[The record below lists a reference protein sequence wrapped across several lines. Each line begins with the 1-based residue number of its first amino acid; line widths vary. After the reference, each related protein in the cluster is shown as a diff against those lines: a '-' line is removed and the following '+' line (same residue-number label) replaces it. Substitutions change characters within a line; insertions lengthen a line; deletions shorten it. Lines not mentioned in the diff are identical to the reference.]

1 MLDFIF
7 QLKKR
12 IFKMIKRLFLGTTE
26 VNFINVG
33 KTFYKFFIVEVI
45 LFVSVITLSLFGL
58 LNVNLSVDFTGGTTY
73 QLDAEYTDTDI
84 EEVMSSNL
92 LDVSRY
98 QTFDNSNSIIF
109 RATENT
115 QEKETEFLFY
125 LSNKFQVPDEEIDF
139 QRVGPT
145 FGEEITEKGLQAL
158 IIFLSLVVLL
168 ISYRY
173 EFKYSLIALVAL
185 THDLLLVFCIYVLL
199 GLEITPSTVIALLT
213 ILGYSLYD
221 TVILFDKLKDSIKT
235 SKFSY
240 LSVESLNKTFN
251 EVLMRS
257 LNTSITSAIPIASI
271 LFLGNYLGLSGTL
284 TDFALP
290 LFIGILSGTYSSIFV
305 TVPFLS
311 KIINN

>member
-1 MLDFIF
+1 
-7 QLKKR
+7 
-12 IFKMIKRLFLGTTE
+12 MIKRLFLGTTE

-45 LFVSVITLSLFGL
+45 LFVSVITLSLLGV

-84 EEVMSSNL
+84 EEVMNSNL

-125 LSNKFQVPDEEIDF
+125 LSNKFEVPDEEIYF

>member
-1 MLDFIF
+1 MIKKLFIGSTDIDF
-7 QLKKR
+7 LKVGKLFYR
-12 IFKMIKRLFLGTTE
+12 IFIIEALI
-26 VNFINVG
+26 FIAVLI
-33 KTFYKFFIVEVI
+33 F
-45 LFVSVITLSLFGL
+45 SLTGI

-73 QLDAEYTDTDI
+73 QFEANYDATDI
-84 EEVMSSNL
+84 DQVMASTI

-98 QTFDNSNSIIF
+98 QTFENSNSLIF

-115 QEKETEFLFY
+115 QDKETEFLFY
-125 LSNKFQVPDEEIDF
+125 LSNKFDISDADIDF

-145 FGEEITEKGLQAL
+145 FGDEITTKGLQAL
-158 IIFLSLVVLL
+158 IIFLTLVVLL

-173 EFKYSLIALVAL
+173 EFKYSLIALIAL
-185 THDLLLVFCIYVLL
+185 THDLLLVFSIYVLL

-221 TVILFDKLKDSIKT
+221 TVILFDKLNDSIKS
-235 SKFSY
+235 SKYSY
-240 LSVESLNKTFN
+240 LSEGSLNKTFN

-284 TDFALP
+284 SDFALP

-305 TVPFLS
+305 TVPFLA
-311 KIINN
+311 KIINK

>member
-1 MLDFIF
+1 MIKKLFIGSTDIDFLKVGKLFYRIFIIEALIFIAVFIF
-7 QLKKR
+7 
-12 IFKMIKRLFLGTTE
+12 
-26 VNFINVG
+26 
-33 KTFYKFFIVEVI
+33 
-45 LFVSVITLSLFGL
+45 SLTGI

-73 QLDAEYTDTDI
+73 QFEANYDDTDI
-84 EEVMSSNL
+84 DEVMASSI

-98 QTFDNSNSIIF
+98 QTFENSNSLIF

-115 QEKETEFLFY
+115 QDKETEFLFY
-125 LSNKFQVPDEEIDF
+125 LSNKFDIPDADIDF

-145 FGEEITEKGLQAL
+145 FGDEITTKGIQAL
-158 IIFLSLVVLL
+158 IIFLTLVVLL

-173 EFKYSLIALVAL
+173 EFKYSLIALIAL
-185 THDLLLVFCIYVLL
+185 THDLLLVFTIYVLL

-221 TVILFDKLKDSIKT
+221 TVILFDKLNDSIKS
-235 SKFSY
+235 SKYSY
-240 LSVESLNKTFN
+240 LTDGSLNKTFN

-284 TDFALP
+284 SDFALP

-305 TVPFLS
+305 TVPFLA
-311 KIINN
+311 KIINK

>member
-1 MLDFIF
+1 MIKKLFIGSTDIDF
-7 QLKKR
+7 LKVGKLFYR
-12 IFKMIKRLFLGTTE
+12 IFIIEALI
-26 VNFINVG
+26 FIAVLI
-33 KTFYKFFIVEVI
+33 F
-45 LFVSVITLSLFGL
+45 SLTGI

-73 QLDAEYTDTDI
+73 QFEANYDATDI
-84 EEVMSSNL
+84 DQVMASTI

-98 QTFDNSNSIIF
+98 QTFENSNSLIF

-115 QEKETEFLFY
+115 QDKETEFLFY
-125 LSNKFQVPDEEIDF
+125 LSNKFDIPDADIDF

-145 FGEEITEKGLQAL
+145 FGDEITTKGFQAL
-158 IIFLSLVVLL
+158 IIFLTLVVLL

-173 EFKYSLIALVAL
+173 EFKYSLIALIAL
-185 THDLLLVFCIYVLL
+185 THDLLLVFSIYVLL

-221 TVILFDKLKDSIKT
+221 TVILFDKLNDSIKS
-235 SKFSY
+235 SKYSY
-240 LSVESLNKTFN
+240 LSEGSLNKTFN

-284 TDFALP
+284 SDFALP

-305 TVPFLS
+305 TVPFLV
-311 KIINN
+311 KIINK